1 MRIAIAGGKNE
12 ADFLISSLLQKKHE
26 LMIINEDESFCHYL
40 SQRHKLPV
48 FHGDPGKIYTLEDAG
63 ISGCDII
70 IALSSYDS
78 DNLAICQAAKKLL
91 NIGRAVAIVSNPK
104 NVEVFKKLG
113 VNTAISATYMLTTI
127 IEQASTV
134 DNMLNSI
141 PVEHD
146 KLILTELL
154 LDQNCPCDYHQ
165 IQELDLPKDSI
176 VAGILRGDKI
186 LPYSGELLLLPHD
199 KLLILSSPA
208 EQGKIIDLITNGR
221 FIKEKKSR

>member
-1 MRIAIAGGKNE
+1 MKIVIAGGKNE
-12 ADFLISSLLQKKHE
+12 ADFLISSLLQKHHE
-26 LMIINEDESFCHYL
+26 LMVVNEDEGFCQYL
-40 SQRHKLPV
+40 SQRHKMPV

-63 ISGCDII
+63 VRGYDII

-91 NIGRAVAIVSNPK
+91 NIRRAVAIVSNPK

-134 DNMLNSI
+134 DNMLNSV

-154 LDQNCPCDYHQ
+154 LDQNSACDYRQ
-165 IQELDLPKDSI
+165 IQELELPRDAV
-176 VAGILRGDKI
+176 VAGVLRGDKI
-186 LPYSGELLLLPHD
+186 LPYAGELLLLPHD
-199 KLLILSSPA
+199 KVLILSSPS
-208 EQGKIIDLITNGR
+208 EQGKIIDLITKGR
-221 FIKEKKSR
+221 FVKEKQS

>member
-1 MRIAIAGGKNE
+1 MKIVIAGGKNE
-12 ADFLISSLLQKKHE
+12 ADFLIGSLLQKKHA
-26 LMIINEDESFCHYL
+26 LMVINDDQGFCNYL

-63 ISGCDII
+63 LRGYDII
-70 IALSSYDS
+70 IALTGYDS
-78 DNLAICQAAKKLL
+78 DNLVICQAAKKLL
-91 NIGRAVAIVSNPK
+91 GIKRAVAIVSNPK

-134 DNMLNSI
+134 DVILNSV

-165 IQELDLPKDSI
+165 ICEIDLPENCI
-176 VAGILRGDKI
+176 VAGIFRGDKI
-186 LPYSGELLLLPHD
+186 LPFSEELLLLPHD
-199 KLLILSSPA
+199 KLLILSPPSEQSRIIA
-208 EQGKIIDLITNGR
+208 SITQGK
-221 FIKEKKSR
+221 FVKEKRKK